1 MATDGN
7 RATTARALKVPRLP
21 GDIMICPMIAGLLI
35 NTFCPPGPGDRRLL
49 HAATRGGANAVVAVI
64 LLFVGAGISFK
75 ATPDAVKTGVVVLIP
90 KLLLAEAMGFA
101 VAWFFNDDLLG
112 LSSVSIIGG
121 ISFCNISA
129 RGQRPVGWRTPRLPS
144 RCTRRATW
152 F

>member
-35 NTFCPPGPGDRRLL
+35 NTFCPQVLEIGGFFTRLR
-49 HAATRGGANAVVAVI
+49 AGGANAVVAVI

-75 ATPDAVKTGVVVLIP
+75 ATPDAVMLIP
-90 KLLLAEAMGFA
+90 KLLLAAAMGFA

-144 RCTRRATW
+144 RCTRRATR

>member
-1 MATDGN
+1 MATGGN
-7 RATTARALKVPRLP
+7 RAMTARTFKVPRLP
-21 GDIMICPMIAGLLI
+21 GDIMIYPMIVGLLI
-35 NTFCPPGPGDRRLL
+35 NTFCPQVLEIG
-49 HAATRGGANAVVAVI
+49 
-64 LLFVGAGISFK
+64 
-75 ATPDAVKTGVVVLIP
+75 GVVVLIP
-90 KLLLAEAMGFA
+90 KLLLAAVMGLA

-129 RGQRPVGWRTPRLPS
+129 RGQRPVGWRTPRRPS

>member
-1 MATDGN
+1 M
-7 RATTARALKVPRLP
+7 
-21 GDIMICPMIAGLLI
+21 
-35 NTFCPPGPGDRRLL
+35 
-49 HAATRGGANAVVAVI
+49 ATRGGANAVVVVI

-75 ATPDAVKTGVVVLIP
+75 ATPGAVKTGVVVLIP
-90 KLLLAEAMGFA
+90 NFLLAAAMGFA

>member
-1 MATDGN
+1 M
-7 RATTARALKVPRLP
+7 
-21 GDIMICPMIAGLLI
+21 
-35 NTFCPPGPGDRRLL
+35 
-49 HAATRGGANAVVAVI
+49 VASI